1 MENNLHKIPEFT
13 EMVIRTIEEND
24 SEKFSKDFV
33 IYLLN
38 EIKKNELL
46 RIEMI

>member
-1 MENNLHKIPEFT
+1 MTNNLQKIPEFT

-24 SEKFSKDFV
+24 SERFSKDFV
-33 IYLLN
+33 LYLLN

>member
-1 MENNLHKIPEFT
+1 MEDNLYKIPEFT

-33 IYLLN
+33 LYLLN

>member
-1 MENNLHKIPEFT
+1 MENDLHKIPEFT

-46 RIEMI
+46 RIENI